1 MQLFLTSVSSGVNS
15 IDYLKENINTQ
26 TQLVVLPFANHFE
39 YLSCGE
45 DVYRHFDRDVL
56 NKQSIYWQ
64 TVKSFID
71 IGINPDRIVII
82 NRFKDP
88 IKLIKHKLLSENTIV
103 YLPGGFPEN
112 IVKILKEMRLTE
124 VIKQCNIVVGE
135 SAGSMF
141 WSKRFFVYPDN
152 DYPKYKCFRG
162 IKLIKNFVF
171 IPHYNDEDID
181 QAVNVLDATYKF
193 KKFHRE
199 KVYLVRDGGYV
210 WYDTEKRKI
219 IEYKNCVVIE

>member
-1 MQLFLTSVSSGVNS
+1 MQLFMTSVSWGVES
-15 IDYLKENINTQ
+15 IDYLKNVIDSSTK
-26 TQLVVLPFANHFE
+26 LVILPFAHHFD
-39 YLSCGE
+39 YLSCAE
-45 DVYRHFDRDVL
+45 DVYNHYDRNPF
-56 NKQSIYWQ
+56 NKDSIFWR
-64 TVKSFID
+64 TVKPFVD
-71 IGINPDRIVII
+71 IGINPDKISVI
-82 NRFKDP
+82 NHFSDNAN
-88 IKLIKHKLLSENTIV
+88 LIKHKLLDENTII
-103 YLPGGFPEN
+103 YYPGGYPEN
-112 IVKILKEMRLTE
+112 IVEIIRRLKITKE
-124 VIKQCNIVVGE
+124 VQQSKIVVGE

-141 WSKRFFVYPDN
+141 WSKKFFVYKDP

>member
-15 IDYLKENINTQ
+15 IDYLKKIINTQ

-45 DVYRHFDRDVL
+45 DIYRHFDRDVL

-162 IKLIKNFVF
+162 IKMIKDFV
-171 IPHYNDEDID
+171 IVPHYNKDDKTMRRKI
-181 QAVNVLDATYKF
+181 NGATRKF
-193 KKFHRE
+193 KRLHKE
-199 KVYLVRDGGYV
+199 KVYLIEDGGWV
-210 WYDTEKRKI
+210 WYDTEFKKVIDCNKCNI
-219 IEYKNCVVIE
+219 IG